1 MNLMHDRN
9 LQYLLMLGFIVKKDF
24 FYYIP
29 SFTSTTAI
37 LAGKFFVVTK
47 PLGFDQVLFKQ
58 QKLTTSLRVCFL
70 NKTCNET
77 SGLIGL
83 GSNWEEKSVVHTTIY
98 TKKVLTIPIKFKV
111 PEICNNL

>member
-37 LAGKFFVVTK
+37 LAQTLLLQNHLVSTNFCSNNEN
-47 PLGFDQVLFKQ
+47 LII
-58 QKLTTSLRVCFL
+58 TSLHVCFF
-70 NKTCNET
+70 EQ
-77 SGLIGL
+77 
-83 GSNWEEKSVVHTTIY
+83 
-98 TKKVLTIPIKFKV
+98 
-111 PEICNNL
+111 NLQ